1 MHLKYRFKNER
12 ETIGVNLAAV
22 SILQKTIAEIE
33 NNNFAGLF
41 NKPDAVANDPF
52 HEWVQNLGTNL
63 IKSLLF
69 FVNHQKLLTK

>member
-1 MHLKYRFKNER
+1 VQITQQVDQMRPLLQSLAMHLKYRFKNER

-52 HEWVQNLGTNL
+52 HE
-63 IKSLLF
+63 
-69 FVNHQKLLTK
+69 